1 MLGVGERDWSLEGHF
16 ELSESMIG
24 RRLAEEVGRSR
35 RAIAW
40 TVGCDERDVR
50 VARMLEPYDLV

>member
-1 MLGVGERDWSLEGHF
+1 MLGVGERDWSLEGHL

-24 RRLAEEVGRSR
+24 CRLTEDAGRSR

-40 TVGCDERDVR
+40 TVGWEERDVR
-50 VARMLEPYDLV
+50 VARMWEPCDIV